1 MCACWEGAEERAS
14 RQMLRRLKHLGQ
26 VGALKP
32 QTSCAPWG
40 LKPQPCHCTQPTA
53 RRGPGSLSCSL
64 CAGQGTEQGR
74 MGAGGPRTL
83 VLGAGPLLP
92 ESQELLPPAAP
103 CSAHTSPTAGRD
115 ITDADHQS
123 SDLLDSSYW
132 GSILHPSNLSPWQQ

>member
-1 MCACWEGAEERAS
+1 
-14 RQMLRRLKHLGQ
+14 MLRRLKHLGQ

-32 QTSCAPWG
+32 QTSAALPG
-40 LKPQPCHCTQPTA
+40 VSNPGPATARRPLHAAHCTPPTA
-53 RRGPGSLSCSL
+53 RHGPGSLSCSL

-74 MGAGGPRTL
+74 TGAGGPRT
-83 VLGAGPLLP
+83 VALGAGPLLP
-92 ESQELLPPAAP
+92 EYHQLLPPVPP
-103 CSAHTSPTAGRD
+103 CPAHASPVAGRD